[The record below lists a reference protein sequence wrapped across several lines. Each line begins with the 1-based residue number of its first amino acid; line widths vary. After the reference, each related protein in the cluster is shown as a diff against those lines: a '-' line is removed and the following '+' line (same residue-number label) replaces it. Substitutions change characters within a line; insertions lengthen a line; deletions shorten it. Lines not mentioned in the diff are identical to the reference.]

1 MIGRMAVASA
11 LILLAGCAGV
21 ESAGRNAQANAP
33 EPAERSAPQLPPPR
47 TELPAPQAQTLPPPQ
62 RAPAETALP
71 PPAQTNAPQIA
82 AANVAAPPPPRTSPA
97 RDDDEIVV
105 PGVIDRQV
113 PPPNGDPRT
122 ASERMSDI
130 NAWDHCV
137 TRLQASFESDPTRPQ
152 LDTPEEACSRSL
164 GMSNREA
171 VPDSR
176 IQRRR

>member
-1 MIGRMAVASA
+1 MVGRMAAASL

-33 EPAERSAPQLPPPR
+33 EPAARTAPQLPPPR
-47 TELPAPQAQTLPPPQ
+47 TALPAPPAQTLPPPQ
-62 RAPAETALP
+62 GAPAQSALP
-71 PPAQTNAPQIA
+71 PPAQTTAPQV
-82 AANVAAPPPPRTSPA
+82 AANVAAPPPPRPSPA

-105 PGVIDRQV
+105 PGVIDRQI

-130 NAWDHCV
+130 NAWDRCV
-137 TRLQASFESDPTRPQ
+137 TRVQASFESDPTRPQ

-164 GMSNREA
+164 GMANREA